1 MSTWVATYL
10 SPPRAR
16 PKESE
21 GTRSQFEAGVRPV
34 GYVAPH
40 PLPSQARRLPGG
52 SACVPPT
59 RRAAEGETALPDECP
74 RTVGR
79 SLGGVQ
85 GQEMWACV
93 SRAGELLPH
102 RHPYLGGFE
111 CAAVGSLQYPPGP
124 GTLPPFPHKQA
135 STGVEGLD
143 SVVLPAE
150 APRCS
155 SLHSRNSMGRH
166 CKSLLPT
173 PAQESRAQLDKLASH
188 LPSPPSGVAA

>member
-10 SPPRAR
+10 SSPRAR

-21 GTRSQFEAGVRPV
+21 GTRSRFEAGVRPV

-79 SLGGVQ
+79 SLGGEQ
-85 GQEMWACV
+85 GQEVWACV
-93 SRAGELLPH
+93 SRAGEL
-102 RHPYLGGFE
+102 
-111 CAAVGSLQYPPGP
+111 AA
-124 GTLPPFPHKQA
+124 HI
-135 STGVEGLD
+135 
-143 SVVLPAE
+143 
-150 APRCS
+150 
-155 SLHSRNSMGRH
+155 
-166 CKSLLPT
+166 PT
-173 PAQESRAQLDKLASH
+173 PGWVRVS
-188 LPSPPSGVAA
+188 

>member
-21 GTRSQFEAGVRPV
+21 GTRSRFEAGVRPV

-85 GQEMWACV
+85 GQVVWACV
-93 SRAGELLPH
+93 SRAGEL
-102 RHPYLGGFE
+102 
-111 CAAVGSLQYPPGP
+111 AA
-124 GTLPPFPHKQA
+124 HI
-135 STGVEGLD
+135 
-143 SVVLPAE
+143 
-150 APRCS
+150 
-155 SLHSRNSMGRH
+155 
-166 CKSLLPT
+166 PT
-173 PAQESRAQLDKLASH
+173 PGWVRVS
-188 LPSPPSGVAA
+188 